1 MGELRQNMA
10 TKEWVIIASERAKR
24 PHEFAMPAE
33 FSRRHLPEWDESCPF
48 CPGNEESDLE
58 VLRLPQAGEWQVRVV
73 RNRYP
78 ALAVEGDVERH
89 FDGVHR
95 NISGV
100 GYHELLIHSRRH
112 NACHATESPQQA
124 GLAMEAFYQRGL
136 TIAQDPRIVQLI
148 YFQNHG
154 ISAGMSLP
162 HPHGQLMALPIV
174 PYELRIRGEEAM
186 RHYDNIGR
194 CVMCDMLHQ
203 ELADQSRIVMETEH
217 FVAFVPYAAYSPFHM
232 WILPKRHQSSYL
244 MSTETERADL
254 GGVLHHVLA
263 ALHQGLNDPDY
274 NYIIRSAPLR
284 DGGGDYLHWYV
295 TVVPR
300 VSQAA
305 GFELASGMFINTA
318 LPEESA
324 AFLRTQIRDDA
335 PSDNGHGNLI
345 GA

>member
-1 MGELRQNMA
+1 
-10 TKEWVIIASERAKR
+10 
-24 PHEFAMPAE
+24 
-33 FSRRHLPEWDESCPF
+33 
-48 CPGNEESDLE
+48 
-58 VLRLPQAGEWQVRVV
+58 
-73 RNRYP
+73 
-78 ALAVEGDVERH
+78 
-89 FDGVHR
+89 
-95 NISGV
+95 
-100 GYHELLIHSRRH
+100 
-112 NACHATESPQQA
+112 
-124 GLAMEAFYQRGL
+124 
-136 TIAQDPRIVQLI
+136 
-148 YFQNHG
+148 
-154 ISAGMSLP
+154 
-162 HPHGQLMALPIV
+162 
-174 PYELRIRGEEAM
+174 
-186 RHYDNIGR
+186 
-194 CVMCDMLHQ
+194 VMCDMLHQ